1 MQSERQSKEAVQQ
14 EQQHRVTAEKSPN
27 ASDSAPS
34 CGAEPKPLPSLS
46 PLPPGR
52 AVLASSDPAA
62 VDATLSDTRHDWQS
76 YADFYR
82 ESGYSMFPQQHRGLA
97 GRLPFRMIDVD
108 QSDHTFTDPD
118 VPESVLVLPLTVSAH
133 NRWSWDMGNGWR
145 HASAAPGSLLI
156 LPAGVE
162 SRWRVKGQRKLL
174 LLTLPS
180 ATLQRVL
187 DCALPDNLAR
197 SFHAL
202 TQAPWEDAFVA
213 QTMVRLWDATLAHD
227 PTDQLLADG
236 ALVALATHLLQR
248 AGAGEKPG
256 RRVAM
261 PAWRLQRVTE
271 FVDAHL
277 HEDLGIATLA
287 DAAGLSVRH
296 FTRAFTQQVG
306 ETPHRWLMN
315 RRIERAKQR
324 LAHSDDTLE
333 QIARA
338 CGFSAQSHFTRVF
351 RLITGEPPK
360 RWQQQHKRS

>member
-1 MQSERQSKEAVQQ
+1 MQSERQSKEAAQQ
-14 EQQHRVTAEKSPN
+14 ESPHRVTAEESP
-27 ASDSAPS
+27 DSAVPTPA
-34 CGAEPKPLPSLS
+34 GVAAPKCK
-46 PLPPGR
+46 
-52 AVLASSDPAA
+52 
-62 VDATLSDTRHDWQS
+62 LSDTRHEWQS

-82 ESGYSMFPQQHRGLA
+82 ESAYAVFPQQHRSLA
-97 GRLPFRMIDVD
+97 ERLPFRMIDVD
-108 QSDHTFTDPD
+108 QSDHNFTDPD
-118 VPESVLVLPLTVSAH
+118 VPESVLVLPLATSAH
-133 NRWSWDMGNGWR
+133 NRWSWHMGNGWR
-145 HASAAPGSLLI
+145 HSSAAPGSLLV
-156 LPAGVE
+156 LPADVE
-162 SRWRVKGQRKLL
+162 SLWRVKGQRNLL

-180 ATLQRVL
+180 TTLESVL
-187 DCALPDNLAR
+187 GGALPENVAR
-197 SFHAL
+197 TFHSL
-202 TQAPWEDAFVA
+202 TQSPWEDAFIA
-213 QTMVRLWDATLAHD
+213 QTMVRLWGAMLEHD

-248 AGAGEKPG
+248 AGAAEKPG

-277 HEDLGIATLA
+277 HEELGIAALA

-296 FTRAFTQQVG
+296 FTRAFSQQVG

-315 RRIERAKQR
+315 RRIEKAKQR

-333 QIARA
+333 QVARA

-360 RWQQQHKRS
+360 RWQQSHKQS